1 KSGKLELIEDLKC
14 INLDQIP
21 VPFWNKNKVA
31 VVLIALIGLAIVAYV
46 ILQGG
51 PELAIDPDPFNF
63 DFEPE
68 TSAQTFS
75 IWNDGDGTLEWYV
88 DSDPDWIMVSR
99 DSGTDSG
106 RVTVSVNSA
115 GMDPGRHIGII
126 TVESNGGTKTGT
138 ISLYIGEPPRIH
150 YFNADPEHIDGLEG
164 ETTLSWEVSGAT
176 SVTIDGVG
184 PVEVSEGSIDRWV
197 EQTTTFILRATND
210 AGVSDVR
217 DTTVYVKSVDSPVI
231 HYFIANPESISP
243 GEKSTLRWDVSGVE
257 TVTIDNEIGEI
268 GGIENTDVFLDETTI
283 YILTAENDAGKDAK
297 TVTVHV
303 EKPELALDPD
313 PPSFEF
319 ELGTHFNIIGAN
331 TRTFSISNSGDGNLH
346 WSIHTKEEW
355 ITIDPAEGVNDNI
368 ITIKIITKGL
378 DADYYEG
385 IIYIDSNGGKAKGEI
400 SLDLFYNP
408 PIIPPPHIIG

>member
-1 KSGKLELIEDLKC
+1 
-14 INLDQIP
+14 
-21 VPFWNKNKVA
+21 
-31 VVLIALIGLAIVAYV
+31 
-46 ILQGG
+46 
-51 PELAIDPDPFNF
+51 
-63 DFEPE
+63 
-68 TSAQTFS
+68 
-75 IWNDGDGTLEWYV
+75 
-88 DSDPDWIMVSR
+88 
-99 DSGTDSG
+99 
-106 RVTVSVNSA
+106 
-115 GMDPGRHIGII
+115 
-126 TVESNGGTKTGT
+126 
-138 ISLYIGEPPRIH
+138 
-150 YFNADPEHIDGLEG
+150 
-164 ETTLSWEVSGAT
+164 
-176 SVTIDGVG
+176 
-184 PVEVSEGSIDRWV
+184 
-197 EQTTTFILRATND
+197 
-210 AGVSDVR
+210 
-217 DTTVYVKSVDSPVI
+217 
-231 HYFIANPESISP
+231 
-243 GEKSTLRWDVSGVE
+243 LRWDVSGVE
-257 TVTIDNEIGEI
+257 TVTVDNEIGEI

-331 TRTFSISNSGDGNLH
+331 TRTVSISNSGDGNLH

-408 PIIPPPHIIG
+408 PIFPPIIR